1 MQTFNSATAR
11 QHFSE
16 MLEVVNNEDIKISKN
31 NKDVA
36 VLLSCKRYE
45 ELKRLED
52 ILYAKAAELAIE
64 EGFISVAETKE
75 LLDDINK

>member
-11 QHFSE
+11 QNFSA
-16 MLEVVNNEDIKISKN
+16 MLEAVNNEDITISKN

-36 VLLSCKRYE
+36 VLLSFKRYE
-45 ELKRLED
+45 ELKLLED

-64 EGFISVAETKE
+64 EDFISPAATKE
-75 LLDDINK
+75 LLDDI